1 MFEAKEWASAA
12 GIFLGPLWLLSLVL
26 VPRAWA
32 NRNALLM
39 TKVAATT
46 TWAVF
51 GLAILAAIG
60 VALNGKTQFDFVS
73 FGVWKIGVYFDIL
86 SAIIFLLV
94 SFLGAIVTRFSRH
107 YLKGDASQG
116 HFLKWL
122 CVTIGAV
129 LTLIVSSNLVMFT
142 VSWIATS
149 LSLNQLLTFYAD
161 RPAAL
166 VAARKKFVIS
176 RLGDLCLI
184 GAVVLT
190 FRIFGTWDFAAL
202 FAAAEQMR
210 ATPTSSTRSDVTTL
224 CLLLALGAML
234 KSAQFPFHSWLPD
247 TMETPTPVSALM
259 HAGII
264 NAGGFLIVRLS
275 PIMSLSPLALHTLA
289 IVGAVTAVFASLVMM
304 TQASVKRMLAFST
317 IAQMGFMMLQCG
329 LGAFSVAVL
338 HIVAHSL
345 YKAHAFL
352 SSGSVVAISKSSWTP
367 TERPAAHPAVLV
379 MALVASVS
387 LSFGAAR
394 VFGVSPLADSGAM
407 ILGAVLVMA
416 LTHLLWSV
424 WGQSLS
430 LELVGVGLLLAG
442 AVSGAY
448 FALHVAFKSWL
459 SPVLPQI
466 SPEIAS
472 QGLNNFWLFGIIAL
486 FGAVFVLQSQLP
498 AWSSRAWCRSL
509 YVHARNGFYFNT
521 LANRAIGAWWPA
533 RQNRI

>member
-12 GIFLGPLWLLSLVL
+12 GILLGPLWLLSLVL

-166 VAARKKFVIS
+166 VAARKKIVIS

-210 ATPTSSTRSDVTTL
+210 ATLRFYGRDESFCRITVRSSHELMQRAIAGMVCSGTATL
-224 CLLLALGAML
+224 EAAFFGLPLCVVYKVAWLTWVVGKRLVKVPFLGMPNVLAGREIAREFLQDA
-234 KSAQFPFHSWLPD
+234 AQPQALAD
-247 TMETPTPVSALM
+247 ETLRLAT
-259 HAGII
+259 
-264 NAGGFLIVRLS
+264 NAGQREAVQAE
-275 PIMSLSPLALHTLA
+275 LA
-289 IVGAVTAVFASLVMM
+289 AV
-304 TQASVKRMLAFST
+304 
-317 IAQMGFMMLQCG
+317 IAG
-329 LGAFSVAVL
+329 LGE
-338 HIVAHSL
+338 
-345 YKAHAFL
+345 
-352 SSGSVVAISKSSWTP
+352 G
-367 TERPAAHPAVLV
+367 
-379 MALVASVS
+379 
-387 LSFGAAR
+387 GAAQR
-394 VFGVSPLADSGAM
+394 AADA
-407 ILGAVLVMA
+407 ILEE
-416 LTHLLWSV
+416 
-424 WGQSLS
+424 
-430 LELVGVGLLLAG
+430 LEPRRRRDA
-442 AVSGAY
+442 
-448 FALHVAFKSWL
+448 
-459 SPVLPQI
+459 
-466 SPEIAS
+466 E
-472 QGLNNFWLFGIIAL
+472 
-486 FGAVFVLQSQLP
+486 
-498 AWSSRAWCRSL
+498 
-509 YVHARNGFYFNT
+509 
-521 LANRAIGAWWPA
+521 
-533 RQNRI
+533 